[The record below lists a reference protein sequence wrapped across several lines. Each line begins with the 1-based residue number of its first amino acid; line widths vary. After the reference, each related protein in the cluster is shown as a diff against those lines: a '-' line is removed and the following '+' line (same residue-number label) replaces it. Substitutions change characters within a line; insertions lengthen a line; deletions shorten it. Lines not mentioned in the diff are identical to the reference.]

1 MAAGASPPTKANR
14 TPNTQGPEPGSQNMW
29 AKLCVREGNRQPRPP
44 AKAPKSVPSGKG
56 CASAQTTRM
65 LAQKQPPIQRVRN
78 SSLVEWTCADNIRG

>member
-29 AKLCVREGNRQPRPP
+29 AKLC
-44 AKAPKSVPSGKG
+44 SGKG